1 MYKVIYKA
9 YCFQNKMFIIV
20 IVLKLIMFIVWDEHI
35 LFNDFYVLEMFFFFP
50 CYL

>member
-20 IVLKLIMFIVWDEHI
+20 IVLKLIMFIAWDEHI
-35 LFNDFYVLEMFFFFP
+35 LFKDF
-50 CYL
+50 